1 MASSLYLY
9 FNDFITY
16 HIPTWIFMTTHS
28 GRQELARR
36 VQIVGYIFNF
46 LHCGKVPGWG
56 EGSHSTLYT
65 PILPGYYQ
73 DELQPDGRADKNC
86 ILDQEAN
93 QIQLLE

>member
-1 MASSLYLY
+1 
-9 FNDFITY
+9 
-16 HIPTWIFMTTHS
+16 MTTHS
-28 GRQELARR
+28 GRQGLARR

-73 DELQPDGRADKNC
+73 DELQPD
-86 ILDQEAN
+86 
-93 QIQLLE
+93 